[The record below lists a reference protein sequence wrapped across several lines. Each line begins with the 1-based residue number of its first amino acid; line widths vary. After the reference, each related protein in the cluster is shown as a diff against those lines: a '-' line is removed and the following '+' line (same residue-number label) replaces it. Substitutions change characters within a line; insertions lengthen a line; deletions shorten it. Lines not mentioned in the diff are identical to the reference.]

1 MKKRTLTVG
10 LRAPPEDADPDDRV
24 RVDAGE
30 SGGSDGLSRGGASLP
45 SRATA
50 LTGSVG
56 ERVSNLEKEEGGDS
70 TSALPCLL

>member
-10 LRAPPEDADPDDRV
+10 PRAPPEDADPDDRV

-45 SRATA
+45 SRVMA
-50 LTGSVG
+50 LTNSVG
-56 ERVSNLEKEEGGDS
+56 ERVSNLEKEGGDS